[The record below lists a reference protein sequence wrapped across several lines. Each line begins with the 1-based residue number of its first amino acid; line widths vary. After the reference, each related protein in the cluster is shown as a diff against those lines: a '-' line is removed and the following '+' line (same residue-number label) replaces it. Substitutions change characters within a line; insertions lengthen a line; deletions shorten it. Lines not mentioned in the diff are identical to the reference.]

1 MSLFLV
7 ATLFYTFY
15 SKQILREVIKRFFA
29 FAGVAI
35 FLTPLFQ
42 IIKDP
47 ILVGWAGYIFCY
59 LFGNV
64 FFVFL
69 LSKASILTVTLLAV
83 ERWFSL
89 IRPFRY
95 KVFFAKKKVL
105 IYVICIFVLSAV
117 LQIYKFFQ
125 VKFKD
130 NRCVFVL
137 TPGRRVFVL
146 SYIIGTF
153 VLPSLITWASFIH
166 IWYRINSSPSLIGR
180 TRQVQ
185 VQERLLLRMCAIT
198 ATVLTVCWLPTE
210 LLFVLASFQVGSGGN
225 GVGISLVLA
234 MSNSMVNPWIY
245 FLSNKEYRTAFL
257 SIHWTCKETLRVSP
271 ERGIP
276 ETDTNIEQ
284 ENSV

>member
-1 MSLFLV
+1 M
-7 ATLFYTFY
+7 
-15 SKQILREVIKRFFA
+15 
-29 FAGVAI
+29 
-35 FLTPLFQ
+35 
-42 IIKDP
+42 
-47 ILVGWAGYIFCY
+47 
-59 LFGNV
+59 
-64 FFVFL
+64 
-69 LSKASILTVTLLAV
+69 
-83 ERWFSL
+83 
-89 IRPFRY
+89 
-95 KVFFAKKKVL
+95 L

-137 TPGRRVFVL
+137 TPGRRVSVL

-225 GVGISLVLA
+225 GMGISLVLA

-257 SIHWTCKETLRVSP
+257 SIHWTRKETLRVSP